1 MKKAALIYLGI
12 IVVMMAF
19 ITGAPGKLWSLIA
32 GPSVEVA
39 EAPMV
44 PEAPA
49 GLEPAEVVAKAPLN
63 PAPVAAAEAESSAA
77 NALAAAQPA
86 AVANGALS
94 KPVVRGGTAGLD
106 QTTSAILAEL
116 SILPKSEI
124 STEEAQMQA
133 MSAAALNGLR
143 SVRGKQADT
152 TATLETL
159 VASALKEG
167 QTDAAIDAIVN
178 EAAGKGEISVPS
190 ALVTSDGKV
199 DTAVLLANLVTKAQV
214 AAGKQQEVN
223 PADVVAGGDG
233 VEVRLVSKANGDL
246 DSHQFYT
253 VLPGDSLGAIAAKFY
268 GDAAYFPTI
277 FDANRALLASP
288 DKLNVGQRLVIP
300 DATTL

>member
-1 MKKAALIYLGI
+1 MKKAAFIYLGI
-12 IVVMMAF
+12 IVVLMAF

-32 GPSVEVA
+32 GPSVEVS
-39 EAPMV
+39 EAPTAAS
-44 PEAPA
+44 E
-49 GLEPAEVVAKAPLN
+49 ESSAEVVSKSN
-63 PAPVAAAEAESSAA
+63 IDPAPVAAAETEGSAA
-77 NALAAAQPA
+77 SSLAAARPA
-86 AVANGALS
+86 AEANAALS

-116 SILPKSEI
+116 SILPKSEL

-152 TATLETL
+152 KSTLETL
-159 VASALKEG
+159 VATALKEG

-178 EAAGKGEISVPS
+178 DAAGKGEISVPS

-199 DTAVLLANLVTKAQV
+199 DTAVLLANLVTKAQI
-214 AAGKQQEVN
+214 ASGKQQQVD
-223 PADVVAGGDG
+223 PTDVVAGGDG

-246 DSHQFYT
+246 DAHQFYT

-268 GDAAYFPTI
+268 GDAAFFPTI
-277 FDANRALLASP
+277 FNANRALLASP
-288 DKLNVGQRLVIP
+288 DKLSVGQRLVIP
-300 DATTL
+300 AAETL